1 MPSALAAILFAALS
15 GVVGAFQ
22 IALAF
27 GVPWGELTMG
37 GRYKGSLPPQIR
49 IAPVLSV
56 VLIVGF
62 AIIVLSRAELA
73 FPGLANLSAKLI
85 WGVVAYCS
93 LGVVLNYFTPSERE
107 RALWLPVVAVMLA
120 CSLIVA
126 LR

>member
-1 MPSALAAILFAALS
+1 
-15 GVVGAFQ
+15 
-22 IALAF
+22 
-27 GVPWGELTMG
+27 MG

>member
-1 MPSALAAILFAALS
+1 
-15 GVVGAFQ
+15 
-22 IALAF
+22 
-27 GVPWGELTMG
+27 MG

-73 FPGLANLSAKLI
+73 FLGLANLSAKLI

-120 CSLIVA
+120 CGLIVA